1 MWVNQIIFLYTFYFL
16 LFFPNFQIG
25 FEKLWFS
32 YLKFRQTTEH
42 YFKMKTISNKLFRL
56 YKYLSDLNYIYLW
69 HNTLSSLFY
78 ELHTTHKQNTTFLQ

>member
-1 MWVNQIIFLYTFYFL
+1 MVSKSFVHGS
-16 LFFPNFQIG
+16 P
-25 FEKLWFS
+25 

-78 ELHTTHKQNTTFLQ
+78 ELHITHIEHDKNGRMDGVKVSLK